1 MVAIMKKEEKERLK
15 QFVSFKGTT
24 IQGLEKMIGKSNGYL
39 NNVKSL
45 SSAVIGDIVRVYPD
59 LNADWLITGEGEP
72 VKVDEDT
79 GQQDDGSPYFDNF
92 TIQAGS
98 ASGFG
103 DESAIK
109 PTGYMN
115 IPGVSSSGGTFFIKV
130 RGESML
136 NRSNPQRSIPEGSW
150 VALRKVT
157 TSSIQ
162 WGEVYAFMTTDGP
175 LVKRIMPSDKE
186 GYIKCVSFNE
196 EGGYSPFELPVREI
210 INGDFFMVTAV
221 VNINIL

>member
-1 MVAIMKKEEKERLK
+1 MEEEIKKRIKAFIRSKDGSVKRFEEKY
-15 QFVSFKGTT
+15 
-24 IQGLEKMIGKSNGYL
+24 GLSNGAL
-39 NNVKSL
+39 NNARYKVPDMIETVKS
-45 SSAVIGDIVRVYPD
+45 IYPD
-59 LNADWLITGEGEP
+59 MNTKWIMFG
-72 VKVDEDT
+72 
-79 GQQDDGSPYFDNF
+79 DDKDGVSGSPYFDNF
-92 TIQAGS
+92 SIEGGA

-115 IPGVSSSGGTFFIKV
+115 IPGVSTSGGTFFIKV

-136 NRSNPQRSIPEGSW
+136 NRNDPQRSIPDGSW

-175 LVKRIMPSDKE
+175 IVKRIMPSDKE
-186 GYIKCVSFNE
+186 GYVRCVSFNE
-196 EGGYSPFELPVREI
+196 QEGYAPFDLPVREI
-210 INGDFFMVTAV
+210 IGGDFFMVTAV

>member
-1 MVAIMKKEEKERLK
+1 MEEDIKKRIKAFIRSKDGTVKRFEEKY
-15 QFVSFKGTT
+15 
-24 IQGLEKMIGKSNGYL
+24 GLSNGAL
-39 NNVKSL
+39 NNAKYKIPDMVETVKS
-45 SSAVIGDIVRVYPD
+45 IYPD
-59 LNADWLITGEGEP
+59 M
-72 VKVDEDT
+72 DT
-79 GQQDDGSPYFDNF
+79 KWIMFGDDDGDVSGSPYFDSF
-92 TIQAGS
+92 TVQAGS

-103 DESAIK
+103 DESAVK

-115 IPGVSSSGGTFFIKV
+115 IPGIPASGGTFFIKV

-136 NRSNPQRSIPEGSW
+136 NRNNPQRSIPEGSW

-162 WGEVYAFMTTDGP
+162 WGEVYAFMTPDGP

-196 EGGYSPFELPVREI
+196 EDGYSPFDLPVREI
-210 INGDFFMVTAV
+210 IGGDFFMVTAV
-221 VNINIL
+221 VNVNIL

>member
-1 MVAIMKKEEKERLK
+1 MGNSIKERIREFISSSGMTVK
-15 QFVSFKGTT
+15 DF
-24 IQGLEKMIGKSNGYL
+24 EKSINRSNGYV
-39 NNVKSL
+39 NNL
-45 SSAVIGDIVRVYPD
+45 SFNLPKALQPIFEVYPD
-59 LNADWLITGEGEP
+59 LNPSWVIFGDGTMLKSEEP
-72 VKVDEDT
+72 PKEEL
-79 GQQDDGSPYFDNF
+79 SPYFDNF
-92 TIQAGS
+92 TIQAGR

-103 DESAIK
+103 DESAMK

-115 IPGVSSSGGTFFIKV
+115 IPGVPSSGGTFFIKV

-136 NRSNPQRSIPEGSW
+136 NRNNPQRSIPEGSW

-157 TSSIQ
+157 TSSIM

-175 LVKRIMPSDKE
+175 LVKRVMPSDKE

-196 EGGYSPFELPVREI
+196 EGGYSPFDLPVREI
-210 INGDFFMVTAV
+210 IGGDFFMVTAV

>member
-1 MVAIMKKEEKERLK
+1 MEEDIKKRIKEFIRSK
-15 QFVSFKGTT
+15 DGTVKRFEQKYG
-24 IQGLEKMIGKSNGYL
+24 ISNGGV
-39 NNVKSL
+39 NNAKYKMPDMVETVKS
-45 SSAVIGDIVRVYPD
+45 IYPD
-59 LNADWLITGEGEP
+59 MDTKWIMFGD
-72 VKVDEDT
+72 DEDAVS
-79 GQQDDGSPYFDNF
+79 GSPYFDSF

-109 PTGYMN
+109 PAGYMN

-136 NRSNPQRSIPEGSW
+136 NRNNPQRSIPEGSW

-196 EGGYSPFELPVREI
+196 EGGYTPFDLPVREI
-210 INGDFFMVTAV
+210 IGGDFFMVTAV
-221 VNINIL
+221 VNVNIL

>member
-1 MVAIMKKEEKERLK
+1 MGNSVKERIREFISSSGMTVK
-15 QFVSFKGTT
+15 DF
-24 IQGLEKMIGKSNGYL
+24 EKSINRSNGYV
-39 NNVKSL
+39 NNL
-45 SSAVIGDIVRVYPD
+45 SFNLPRALTPIFEAYPD
-59 LNADWLITGEGEP
+59 LNPTWVIFGEGAMLKSEEP
-72 VKVDEDT
+72 PNIEPT
-79 GQQDDGSPYFDNF
+79 PYFDNF

-109 PTGYMN
+109 PAGYMN
-115 IPGVSSSGGTFFIKV
+115 IPGVPSSGGTFFIKV

-136 NRSNPQRSIPEGSW
+136 NRNNPQRSIPEGSW

-175 LVKRIMPSDKE
+175 LVKRVMPSDKD
-186 GYIKCVSFNE
+186 GCIKCVSFNE
-196 EGGYSPFELPVREI
+196 EDGYYPFDLPVREI
-210 INGDFFMVTAV
+210 IGGDFFMVTAV
-221 VNINIL
+221 VNVNIL